1 MSGRKY
7 HLREEER
14 ELIIRKYDGRKETI
28 DEIERELGFHYPRWF
43 IKRMA
48 SDLGLT
54 RQKEP
59 RWSEEEEAW
68 LERNLPKKNW
78 QALAAHLRRSVTAVK
93 LKAKHLR
100 LTKTCDGNLTA
111 GGAAAI
117 LGCDSKKV
125 VRWIERNL
133 LPAKRY
139 ATDRT
144 EAQGGQPY
152 RISPND
158 LRKFVIK
165 FPMEIDLRRVDPH
178 SFIDLLTGG
187 LGPGRL
193 TKKEEAVSSVGDET
207 PDEENGV
214 ALRTTAP
221 Y

>member
-1 MSGRKY
+1 MRERKY

-14 ELIIRKYDGRKETI
+14 ELIKRKYDGRTETI
-28 DEIERELGFHYPRWF
+28 DVIDRELGFRYPRWF

-48 SDLGLT
+48 ADFGLT
-54 RQKEP
+54 RRKEP
-59 RWSEEEEAW
+59 RWTEEEEAW
-68 LERNLPKKNW
+68 LERNLPKKKW
-78 QALAAHLRRSVTAVK
+78 RELASHLRRSVTAVK

-117 LGCDSKKV
+117 LGCDPKKV

-133 LPAKRY
+133 LAAKRY
-139 ATDRT
+139 STDRT
-144 EAQGGQPY
+144 DAQGGQPY
-152 RISPND
+152 RIAPND
-158 LRKFVIK
+158 LRKFIIK

-187 LGPGRL
+187 LGSGRL
-193 TKKEEAVSSVGDET
+193 TKKEETSLSVNEET
-207 PDEENGV
+207 AEKENGP
-214 ALRTTAP
+214 ALRMAAP